1 VSAGGGAPTDI
12 RGTIRAIPPEDY
24 AAAQAV
30 TREAFGGPGE
40 DPRWLASVAHSYP
53 VGAYDGGRVVS
64 FARVK
69 PYQQWFGGRAV
80 PMGGVASVAVAATHQ
95 RRGLARATVAAALDV
110 LRERGFAVSA
120 LFPATA
126 PLYRGLGWELAGDYV
141 WLDVPGALLR
151 GLGPVDGVTLRP
163 AVAADV
169 PGVLAAYG
177 RLCRES
183 NGLLDRG
190 GPFFDRSPESMLAVD
205 SFVVAE
211 GPGGVEGYC
220 IAERRNAGHE
230 VAVTAWDVV
239 GTTPAAERAVWFA
252 LGAGSSTARTVRAKA
267 SPDALALLLAEPEV
281 SVHEHLRWM
290 LRLVDAPAAV
300 SARGWP
306 GALSARVDLD
316 VTDPQI
322 EDNAGRWRLAV
333 EDGYG
338 TLTRGG
344 DGAVGLG
351 IGTLSAL
358 YAGYADPFT
367 LRRAG
372 RLTAGDDA
380 ALDALATITAGP
392 RPRLLDYF

>member
-1 VSAGGGAPTDI
+1 VSAGSGPPE
-12 RGTIRAIPPEDY
+12 IRAIPPEDFP
-24 AAAQAV
+24 AAHAV
-30 TREAFGGPGE
+30 TREAFGGPAE
-40 DPRWLASVAHSYP
+40 DARWIESLTHSFP

-110 LRERGFAVSA
+110 LRERGFAVST

-163 AVAADV
+163 ATAGDL

-177 RLCRES
+177 RICRET
-183 NGLLDRG
+183 NGLLERS
-190 GPFFDRSPESMLAVD
+190 GPFFDLLPESMLAAD
-205 SFVVAE
+205 SFLVAE
-211 GPGGVEGYC
+211 GPTGIEGYAL
-220 IAERRNAGHE
+220 AERRNAGHD

-267 SPDALALLLAEPEV
+267 LPDALVLHLAEPDV
-281 SVHEHLRWM
+281 TVHEHLRWM
-290 LRLVDAPAAV
+290 LRLVDAPAAIA
-300 SARGWP
+300 ARGWP
-306 GALSARVDLD
+306 ATLRASVDLD
-316 VTDPQI
+316 LADAQVA
-322 EDNAGRWRLAV
+322 DNAGRWRLTV
-333 EDGYG
+333 EDGNG

-344 DGAVGLG
+344 DGTVGLG
-351 IGTLSAL
+351 VGALSAL
-358 YAGYADPFT
+358 YSGWIDPRT
-367 LRRAG
+367 LRRCG
-372 RLTAGDDA
+372 LLRSGDDA
-380 ALDALATITAGP
+380 ALDTLATMTAGA